1 LLCGPS
7 RARRSRAANFYPGNG
22 MNGRF
27 LCEEIVKSG
36 GLPLNPPV
44 KKKRFEAR
52 TDKGNLTVWLWQR
65 IMTVGNDVGA
75 L

>member
-1 LLCGPS
+1 
-7 RARRSRAANFYPGNG
+7 

-52 TDKGNLTVWLWQR
+52 TDKGNLTVWLWKS
-65 IMTVGNDVGA
+65 IMTVFPAAFMRLTRTWGGI
-75 L
+75 